1 MQADFI
7 DKNSKGVALSTAS
20 QEQHGLDAVEKID
33 TFVSL
38 RFLAK

>member
-20 QEQHGLDAVEKID
+20 QQLLKSNMGLM
-33 TFVSL
+33 L
-38 RFLAK
+38 